1 MTCSS
6 TPQPTPS
13 SSESCP
19 PPHGPSPTIS
29 ESPRPIQSE
38 VLQWLISEKK
48 SVNLSLMDFDA
59 DNSNWFSAKKILN
72 QTLKG
77 REIVQ
82 YTENNVKTD
91 SNLPLTLAYLI
102 RKNDCET
109 MVKAYVNDA
118 GQFLD
123 LANKENVRIL
133 AGKTLI

>member
-1 MTCSS
+1 
-6 TPQPTPS
+6 
-13 SSESCP
+13 
-19 PPHGPSPTIS
+19 
-29 ESPRPIQSE
+29 
-38 VLQWLISEKK
+38 
-48 SVNLSLMDFDA
+48 MDFDA

-123 LANKENVRIL
+123 LANK
-133 AGKTLI
+133 